1 MRLISQNGI
10 ADIVVMRSLY
20 VIEEYH
26 VFELHGVA
34 DNAVS
39 AYERTAADECAVA
52 YLGAVIY
59 DAGSP
64 YIGGGEDLCV
74 LRNPDILARMIEF
87 VLREGFPN
95 GKNGIRDSGK
105 RLPGIFT
112 GGEQLACTGLGKI
125 KQIVGFIHG
134 FPFGFRR

>member
-74 LRNPDILARMIEF
+74 LRNPDILEIAESACQGYSQAESSSPAR
-87 VLREGFPN
+87 VLVRSSRSLVLYMAFLSASD
-95 GKNGIRDSGK
+95 GK
-105 RLPGIFT
+105 P
-112 GGEQLACTGLGKI
+112 
-125 KQIVGFIHG
+125 
-134 FPFGFRR
+134 